1 MAQRPGLVRSTRPN
15 LATIYDLY
23 GLQRGQEQGSWE
35 LVSVGGAFQGVWVPC
50 PPHSHPSSP
59 TILSLSCAGCFHP
72 HVHPTLPP
80 PILPVLPL
88 TLPTLCSPGFVF
100 LLAPVTARF
109 REQCRPHAQPSVR
122 LPASPVTRSTFMFA
136 SPVISRMCV

>member
-1 MAQRPGLVRSTRPN
+1 MAQRPGLVRGTRPY
-15 LATIYDLY
+15 LATIYGLY
-23 GLQRGQEQGSWE
+23 MVCRGDKNRVLGNWE
-35 LVSVGGAFQGVWVPC
+35 LPGTSQGVWVPC

-109 REQCRPHAQPSVR
+109 REQRRPHAQPSVR

-136 SPVISRMCV
+136 SPVILRMCV